1 MTLSHYSWEDGS
13 PPAIQQH
20 SLAKHEVLREYLVE
34 YLKTLA
40 HNPARDS
47 LSLTLVDGF
56 AGGGLYQHED
66 TREIVLGSPFV
77 FLEAVEEARF
87 LVDQGRRKPLQWN
100 LDYYFVEK
108 NRRAQQ
114 HLRSAL
120 EERGYGGRFDQDI
133 HLVGGTFEKHADEL
147 VLRVLENSPRS
158 GRSIFLLDQYGY
170 SDVPASRIRNI
181 FQRLG
186 AAEVILTFAVD
197 AFINYA
203 TDSPKTRKLLE
214 KMDLPDLLKGRSI
227 GSIKSKEKDFRLFIQ
242 SAFYEALVERC
253 GAKFFTVFFIRTTG
267 HGDYWLVHLSQHP
280 RARDVM
286 TTVHWNKNNHFIHY
300 GGAGL
305 NMFKALGYDP
315 AADSKVT
322 GQSELGFCF
331 DSDAAAASVRAL
343 SHQLSPIIHA
353 KPEGLTFE
361 ELFTST
367 CNLTP
372 ANGERYREAL
382 AHLIELKEVTAIS
395 PNGAKRVSAK
405 TIGARDRISMARQI
419 NFTFGPKSVL

>member
-1 MTLSHYSWEDGS
+1 MALSHYSWEDGS
-13 PPAIQQH
+13 LPVIQQH
-20 SLAKHEVLREYLVE
+20 SIAKHDVLREYLVE

-40 HNPARDS
+40 HNPARET

-56 AGGGLYQHED
+56 AGGGVYRHQD
-66 TREIVLGSPFV
+66 TRETVLGSPFV

-87 LVDQGRRKPLQWN
+87 VIDQGRRKPLQWN

-108 NRRAQQ
+108 KRRALQ
-114 HLRSAL
+114 HLRNAL
-120 EERGYGGRFDQDI
+120 DARGYGARFDQDI
-133 HLVGGTFEKHADEL
+133 HLIGGSFEQRADEL
-147 VLRVLENSPRS
+147 VMRALEKSPRS

-170 SDVPASRIRNI
+170 SDVPASRIRSI

-186 AAEVILTFAVD
+186 SAEVILTFAVD

-203 TDSPKTRKLLE
+203 SDSPKTRKLLE

-227 GSIKSKEKDFRLFIQ
+227 DSIKSKEKDFRLFIQ
-242 SAFYEALVERC
+242 SAFYEALVEQC

-315 AADSKVT
+315 AADSGFT
-322 GQSELGFCF
+322 GQNELGFCF
-331 DSDAAAASVRAL
+331 DSDAAEASVRAL
-343 SHQLSPIIHA
+343 SLQLSPIIHA
-353 KPEGLTFE
+353 RPEGVTFE
-361 ELFTST
+361 ELFTSS

-382 AHLIELKEVTAIS
+382 EHLIALKEVTATS
-395 PNGAKRVSAK
+395 PKGARRFSAN
-405 TIGARDRISMARQI
+405 TIGLRDRISIARQTTI
-419 NFTFGPKSVL
+419 IF